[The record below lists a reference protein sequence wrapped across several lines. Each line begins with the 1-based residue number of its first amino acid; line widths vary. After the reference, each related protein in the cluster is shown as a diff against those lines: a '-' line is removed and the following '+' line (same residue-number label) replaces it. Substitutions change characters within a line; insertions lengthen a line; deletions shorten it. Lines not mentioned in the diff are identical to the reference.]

1 MKLRLLANFLILI
14 YGLSIIAFGVMEI
27 GHETLHAF
35 KNGVHHHE
43 ADHHHIL
50 EDHNVSF
57 HNDETDS
64 IDKVLSTLSFSIL
77 FYEFCAIILI
87 DVVAKLQYYPLRTI
101 KTNTVVCSPF
111 IPPPITI

>member
-1 MKLRLLANFLILI
+1 MKLRALTNFLILV
-14 YGLSIIAFGVMEI
+14 YGLSIIAFGAMEI

-57 HNDETDS
+57 DNDDTNS
-64 IDKVLSTLSFSIL
+64 IDNLLSTLSFTIL
-77 FYEFCAIILI
+77 FYEFCPIILI
-87 DVVAKLQYYPLRTI
+87 DALAKVQYYPLETI
-101 KTNTVVCSPF
+101 KTNAVACSPY
-111 IPPPITI
+111 IPPPNTI

>member
-1 MKLRLLANFLILI
+1 MKLRLLTNFLILI

-35 KNGVHHHE
+35 KNEIHQHE

-50 EDHNVSF
+50 GDHNVSF
-57 HNDETDS
+57 HDDDTNS
-64 IDKVLSTLSFSIL
+64 IDSVLSTLSFSIL

-87 DVVAKLQYYPLRTI
+87 DVVAKLQYYPLETI
-101 KTNTVVCSPF
+101 KISTVVCSPF
-111 IPPPITI
+111 IPPPNTI

>member
-1 MKLRLLANFLILI
+1 MKLRLLTNFLILI

-27 GHETLHAF
+27 GHEALHAF

-57 HNDETDS
+57 HNDDTNS
-64 IDKVLSTLSFSIL
+64 IDNLLSTLSFTIL
-77 FYEFCAIILI
+77 FYEFCAIILT
-87 DVVAKLQYYPLRTI
+87 DVLAKLQ
-101 KTNTVVCSPF
+101 
-111 IPPPITI
+111 